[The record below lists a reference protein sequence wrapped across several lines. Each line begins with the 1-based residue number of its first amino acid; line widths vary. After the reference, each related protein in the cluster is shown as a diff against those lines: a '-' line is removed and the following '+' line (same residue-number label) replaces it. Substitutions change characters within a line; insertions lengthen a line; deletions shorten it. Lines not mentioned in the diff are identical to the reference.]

1 MRSFFVHISAS
12 SSAVFCLSLG
22 FFGFGIRFGTI
33 LVSIWLLGSQKGA
46 QGGPQ
51 GAKGTPRGG
60 QRGAKEA
67 KGRPRVAIERRK
79 GAQGGPK
86 GGQGRPKG
94 RQREAKRRPGEA
106 ILAPFSCPWRHLRT
120 LLGAWPVFGSIFGS
134 FLDVF
139 SGVFFNCFC
148 LFSPSI
154 FGQILTVF
162 FLFLKLTAK
171 VGHHDFTAP
180 GGEIVGSGDQGKLKK
195 RKRKL

>member
-33 LVSIWLLGSQKGA
+33 LASIWLLGSQKGT

-67 KGRPRVAIERRK
+67 KGRPREAIERRK
-79 GAQGGPK
+79 GAHGEPK

-94 RQREAKRRPGEA
+94 GQREGKGMPGEA
-106 ILAPFSCPWRHLRT
+106 SLVPFAP
-120 LLGAWPVFGSIFGS
+120 LGGLPGRCQGLGS
-134 FLDVF
+134 FWIPPFWVHF
-139 SGVFFNCFC
+139 GI
-148 LFSPSI
+148 I
-154 FGQILTVF
+154 FQFV
-162 FLFLKLTAK
+162 
-171 VGHHDFTAP
+171 H
-180 GGEIVGSGDQGKLKK
+180 
-195 RKRKL
+195 

>member
-22 FFGFGIRFGTI
+22 FLGFGIRFGTI
-33 LVSIWLLGSQKGA
+33 LASIWLLGSQKGA

-67 KGRPRVAIERRK
+67 KGRPREAIERRK

-106 ILAPFSCPWRHLRT
+106 ILAPFSCPWGPLGT
-120 LLGAWPVFGSIFGS
+120 VLGAWPVLGTIFGP
-134 FLDVF
+134 FLDAF
-139 SGVFFNCFC
+139 SGVVFNVFC
-148 LFSPSI
+148 LFSPSMFGVI
-154 FGQILTVF
+154 FNICLSF
-162 FLFLKLTAK
+162 FNVVCESRTPR
-171 VGHHDFTAP
+171 VHR
-180 GGEIVGSGDQGKLKK
+180 SW
-195 RKRKL
+195 R